1 MMIQI
6 LLLGNGQLPVIPGT
20 VNMIQ
25 IPDKYLT
32 NMQIEDNVFP
42 KEMTVKNLSEYSNR
56 VILCP
61 KNEDCL
67 KLNDNILNS
76 RFIDESIQ
84 YISID
89 SIVSDSPEEISNYPL
104 EFLHSLTPP
113 GLPPNKL
120 LLKIGSIVMCLRN
133 LNSKI
138 GLCNGTRLVVT
149 HIRTHY
155 IRCHMLSVIRKLF

>member
-1 MMIQI
+1 MNKHQLTKNMRANDDTNFATW
-6 LLLGNGQLPVIPGT
+6 LLQLGNGQLPVIPGT

-32 NMQIEDNVFP
+32 NMPIEDYVFP

-89 SIVSDSPEEISNYPL
+89 SIAIHNNRLYW
-104 EFLHSLTPP
+104 
-113 GLPPNKL
+113 
-120 LLKIGSIVMCLRN
+120 CY
-133 LNSKI
+133 LN
-138 GLCNGTRLVVT
+138 CYCYTQ
-149 HIRTHY
+149 
-155 IRCHMLSVIRKLF
+155 